1 MTSRLALIAAPLL
14 VVVAIVSGCSSGNG
28 DGSGNSTPSASA
40 VPSTSTAAR
49 SSSTDSTTGATVS
62 QVDPNTASE
71 SQIAAAFT
79 AAGVA
84 NADKWA
90 KEVTEYG
97 PYTPDTI
104 SDTLTKELGKY
115 GIDQQTLH
123 TILGVLA
130 PQ

>member
-1 MTSRLALIAAPLL
+1 
-14 VVVAIVSGCSSGNG
+14 
-28 DGSGNSTPSASA
+28 
-40 VPSTSTAAR
+40 
-49 SSSTDSTTGATVS
+49 VS

-79 AAGVA
+79 AAGVDNA
-84 NADKWA
+84 NKWA

-115 GIDQQTLH
+115 GIDQQTLD

>member
-1 MTSRLALIAAPLL
+1 
-14 VVVAIVSGCSSGNG
+14 VVVAIVSGCSSGND
-28 DGSGNSTPSASA
+28 DGSGNSAPSTSA
-40 VPSTSTAAR
+40 APSTSTAAG
-49 SSSTDSTTGATVS
+49 SGSTGSTAATVS

-79 AAGVA
+79 AAGVDNA
-84 NADKWA
+84 NKWA

-115 GIDQQTLH
+115 GIDQQTLD